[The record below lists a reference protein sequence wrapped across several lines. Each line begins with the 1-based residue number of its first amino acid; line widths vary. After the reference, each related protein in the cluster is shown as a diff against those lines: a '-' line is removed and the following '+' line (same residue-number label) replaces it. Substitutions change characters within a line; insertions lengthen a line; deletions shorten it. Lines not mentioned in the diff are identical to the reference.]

1 MNAVDDGKKKRER
14 KEDRIRG
21 NERKSDE
28 EGNKIENKERKWEKG
43 KRWIKQIHVGKGEV
57 KARPGGRE
65 RLLDTPRASDK
76 FSIGQI
82 LKERS
87 PPPPS
92 PLFLPPN
99 KFKNRCSLE

>member
-1 MNAVDDGKKKRER
+1 MRALFNDKLFLLKDICIDIHISKRRENFDWTQFPSNFNFF
-14 KEDRIRG
+14 EWNQRG

-65 RLLDTPRASDK
+65 GEVAWYTTR
-76 FSIGQI
+76 IG
-82 LKERS
+82 
-87 PPPPS
+87 
-92 PLFLPPN
+92 
-99 KFKNRCSLE
+99 

>member
-21 NERKSDE
+21 NERKSNE

-43 KRWIKQIHVGKGEV
+43 ERWIKQIHVGKGEV

-65 RLLDTPRASDK
+65 GEVAWYTTR
-76 FSIGQI
+76 IG
-82 LKERS
+82 
-87 PPPPS
+87 
-92 PLFLPPN
+92 
-99 KFKNRCSLE
+99 

>member
-1 MNAVDDGKKKRER
+1 MERERER

-57 KARPGGRE
+57 KARPGGKE
-65 RLLDTPRASDK
+65 RLLGTPRASDK

-87 PPPPS
+87 PPPSLS
-92 PLFLPPN
+92 PI
-99 KFKNRCSLE
+99 SATEQV